1 MRDLKL
7 SFTDAYETETSW
19 IVAETLCNACFELDK
34 EKGRC
39 SRCCIIR
46 FTLVEEIYF
55 LRPDMQSVSASGTW
69 TRGSGLITP

>member
-34 EKGRC
+34 ETGRVNYLF
-39 SRCCIIR
+39 SFEGERP
-46 FTLVEEIYF
+46 LQQGLYHQIYSCGRDLF
-55 LRPDMQSVSASGTW
+55 CFGADAAG
-69 TRGSGLITP
+69 